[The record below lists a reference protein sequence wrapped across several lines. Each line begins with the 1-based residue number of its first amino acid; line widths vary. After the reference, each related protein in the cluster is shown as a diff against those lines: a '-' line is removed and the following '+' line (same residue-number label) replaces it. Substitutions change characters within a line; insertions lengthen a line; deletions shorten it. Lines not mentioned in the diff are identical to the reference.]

1 MGRTQAA
8 NKARGQ
14 GQGCIRYGGICEISM
29 DSQIFE
35 ISDILLEISI
45 SEKKIQGSLK

>member
-14 GQGCIRYGGICEISM
+14 ECIRYGGICEINM

-35 ISDILLEISI
+35 ISDILL
-45 SEKKIQGSLK
+45 